1 MWTPPQIA
9 RELGVSDNTVRRYIR
24 KYLKTLQ
31 QEGILRIKKSGLK
44 DKVSYEILV
53 SPEEFGKIIKKLESS
68 YANECDRRS
77 S

>member
-68 YANECDRRS
+68 YANERDRRS